1 MHVEP
6 TSATNTAPAAPDA
19 ATMRAARGF
28 EQLLVRQLAQTLVSS
43 VTGDGDGSSG
53 TDESGDDSGGT
64 QSLYTDML
72 PDALSTAIDN
82 AGGLG
87 LAQSLAPELSIGAH
101 TGGSIDPVLP
111 RPAEESSA

>member
-43 VTGDGDGSSG
+43 VTADGDGSSG
-53 TDESGDDSGGT
+53 TDESGGDSGT

-72 PDALSTAIDN
+72 PDALSPAIDN